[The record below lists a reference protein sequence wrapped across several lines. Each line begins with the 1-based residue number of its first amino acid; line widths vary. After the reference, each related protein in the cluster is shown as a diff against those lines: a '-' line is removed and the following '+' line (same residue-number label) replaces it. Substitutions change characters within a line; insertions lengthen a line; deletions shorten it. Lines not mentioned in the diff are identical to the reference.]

1 MRVLVQNP
9 TNSEVL
15 KDSGSPSDDTMIVE
29 VLDLKLVL
37 ILLYTVQEQGP
48 GTYEDYVKDLWEFEK
63 EGNGTVRVVEMFLRY
78 WMRR

>member
-1 MRVLVQNP
+1 MRILVQNP

-15 KDSGSPSDDTMIVE
+15 KDMGSPSDDTLIVE
-29 VLDLKLVL
+29 VLDLELVL
-37 ILLYTVQEQGP
+37 TLLYTVKEQGP
-48 GTYEDYVKDLWEFEK
+48 GTYEDYVEDFWEFEK